1 MKGKRVGTFYKEK
14 ALLGVISEYFTLN
27 SKRNIAYMSGWRN
40 ENEDWRNEMLGPSG
54 RRKLSTSM
62 DNIDNSSTL
71 NENTNWG
78 KKNI

>member
-1 MKGKRVGTFYKEK
+1 
-14 ALLGVISEYFTLN
+14 
-27 SKRNIAYMSGWRN
+27 MSGWRN